1 MKKSSPVVLH
11 QLSNFASGLGN
22 SIVMITIPWLILEE
36 TGSPAFAGLVAAI
49 SAIPGLII
57 SPIGGW
63 LVDHVGRRAVSV
75 GADLLSSL
83 AVLAFPIVAFTY
95 GLSSLS
101 ILLIAVIGAVFDPA
115 GYTARKT
122 LLADVA
128 KASEIELDRL
138 NGIHDGFMGISW
150 ILGPAVGAGLISTV
164 GAINSFWVSAG
175 LFVLAALSIV
185 FLRVGNLGKDARE
198 LAEQNGEVTDRSF
211 RIGFQVLW
219 GDKLLRTITI
229 SVLILA
235 AVYLPTE
242 TVVLPTY
249 FEELGNPAG
258 LGIVISALAAGSA
271 IGSFG
276 YGWIS
281 KRISRKNLVRMTLIG
296 TAANPG
302 KYVYVKGSDGYTY
315 AFMHLDEIAKLKRG
329 QKLKVPLA
337 TPTTKAKVGHDE
349 NVSWQTV
356 EDQYPGILAFGQKV
370 FELVSHW
377 CESHGNGRLLDFKIE
392 VAYDRDSKEFILC
405 DEVSPDTCRLC
416 LEMDSEALMR
426 GKSVEF
432 YDKEF
437 GRQYLASLGI
447 RALDP
452 ENADDIARVNLWTPE
467 KDFIDEMHRRLE
479 VGCRILTGGFS
490 SQEFLRD
497 AIGV

>member
-1 MKKSSPVVLH
+1 
-11 QLSNFASGLGN
+11 
-22 SIVMITIPWLILEE
+22 MITIPWLILEE

-83 AVLAFPIVAFTY
+83 AVLAFPIVALTY

-175 LFVLAALSIV
+175 LFVLAAIAIL
-185 FLRVGNLGKDARE
+185 FLRVGNLGKEARD
-198 LAEQNGEVTDRSF
+198 LAEQNGEVSDRSL

-219 GDKLLRTITI
+219 NDKLLRTITFA
-229 SVLILA
+229 ILVIA

-249 FEELGNPAG
+249 FEKLDNPAG

-281 KRISRKNLVRMTLIG
+281 KRVSRKNLVRMTLVG
-296 TAANPG
+296 TAVSIIPMAFLPPLPVLILSGFALGLSWGPFNPLISTLIQQRVPADQQG
-302 KYVYVKGSDGYTY
+302 RVFGVQTAVFYAAPPLGMVLAGLAVESMGVGATY
-315 AFMHLDEIAKLKRG
+315 LILAAI
-329 QKLKVPLA
+329 LA
-337 TPTTKAKVGHDE
+337 TTALLALLTK
-349 NVSWQTV
+349 S
-356 EDQYPGILAFGQKV
+356 LR
-370 FELVSHW
+370 S
-377 CESHGNGRLLDFKIE
+377 
-392 VAYDRDSKEFILC
+392 EF
-405 DEVSPDTCRLC
+405 
-416 LEMDSEALMR
+416 
-426 GKSVEF
+426 
-432 YDKEF
+432 
-437 GRQYLASLGI
+437 
-447 RALDP
+447 
-452 ENADDIARVNLWTPE
+452 
-467 KDFIDEMHRRLE
+467 
-479 VGCRILTGGFS
+479 
-490 SQEFLRD
+490 
-497 AIGV
+497 

>member
-1 MKKSSPVVLH
+1 MKKKTPLILH
-11 QLSNFASGLGN
+11 QVSNFSSGLGN

-75 GADLLSSL
+75 SADLLSSL
-83 AVLAFPIVAFTY
+83 AVLAFPIVAFIY

-185 FLRVGNLGKDARE
+185 FLRVGNLGKEARD
-198 LAEQNGEVTDRSF
+198 LAEQNGEVTDRSL

-219 GDKLLRTITI
+219 NDKLLRTITFAI
-229 SVLILA
+229 LIIA

-249 FEELGNPAG
+249 FEDLGNPAG

-281 KRISRKNLVRMTLIG
+281 KRVSRKNLVRMTLIG
-296 TAANPG
+296 TAVSILPMSFLPPLPVLILSGFALGLSWGPFNPLISTLIQQRVPADQQG
-302 KYVYVKGSDGYTY
+302 RVFGVQTAVFYAAPPLGMVLAGVSVESLGVNTTY
-315 AFMHLDEIAKLKRG
+315 L
-329 QKLKVPLA
+329 
-337 TPTTKAKVGHDE
+337 
-349 NVSWQTV
+349 
-356 EDQYPGILAFGQKV
+356 ILAAI
-370 FELVSHW
+370 LSTTA
-377 CESHGNGRLLDFKIE
+377 LL
-392 VAYDRDSKEFILC
+392 
-405 DEVSPDTCRLC
+405 
-416 LEMDSEALMR
+416 ALLTR
-426 GKSVEF
+426 
-432 YDKEF
+432 
-437 GRQYLASLGI
+437 SL
-447 RALDP
+447 RS
-452 ENADDIARVNLWTPE
+452 N
-467 KDFIDEMHRRLE
+467 F
-479 VGCRILTGGFS
+479 
-490 SQEFLRD
+490 
-497 AIGV
+497 

>member
-1 MKKSSPVVLH
+1 MRKSTPVILH
-11 QLSNFASGLGN
+11 QVSNFASGLGN

-63 LVDHVGRRAVSV
+63 LVDHVGRRAISV

-83 AVLAFPIVAFTY
+83 AVLAFPIVALTY

-101 ILLIAVIGAVFDPA
+101 ILLIAVVGAIFDPA

-175 LFVLAALSIV
+175 LFVIAALAIV
-185 FLRVGNLGKDARE
+185 FLRVGNLGKDARD
-198 LAEQNGEVTDRSF
+198 LAELNGEVTNKSF
-211 RIGFQVLW
+211 KIGFQVLW
-219 GDKLLRTITI
+219 NDKLLRTITL

-249 FEELGNPAG
+249 FEDLDNPAG
-258 LGIVISALAAGSA
+258 LGIVISGLAAGSA

-281 KRISRKNLVRMTLIG
+281 KRVSRKNLVRMTLIG
-296 TAANPG
+296 TAVSILPMAFLPPLPVLILSGFALGLSWGPFNPLISTLIQQRVPADQQG
-302 KYVYVKGSDGYTY
+302 RVFGVQTAVFY
-315 AFMHLDEIAKLKRG
+315 AAP
-329 QKLKVPLA
+329 PL
-337 TPTTKAKVGHDE
+337 GM
-349 NVSWQTV
+349 
-356 EDQYPGILAFGQKV
+356 ILAG
-370 FELVSHW
+370 
-377 CESHGNGRLLDFKIE
+377 I
-392 VAYDRDSKEFILC
+392 
-405 DEVSPDTCRLC
+405 
-416 LEMDSEALMR
+416 
-426 GKSVEF
+426 SVE
-432 YDKEF
+432 
-437 GRQYLASLGI
+437 SLGVGTTYLI
-447 RALDP
+447 LAAILSTTAILAL
-452 ENADDIARVNLWTPE
+452 
-467 KDFIDEMHRRLE
+467 
-479 VGCRILTGGFS
+479 LTKS
-490 SQEFLRD
+490 LRSNF
-497 AIGV
+497 